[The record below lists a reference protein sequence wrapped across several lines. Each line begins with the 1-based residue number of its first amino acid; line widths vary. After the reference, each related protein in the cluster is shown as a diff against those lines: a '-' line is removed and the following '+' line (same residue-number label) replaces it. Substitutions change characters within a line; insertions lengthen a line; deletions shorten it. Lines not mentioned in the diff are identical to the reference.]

1 MRFDVKQLKKILPVI
16 NGIIFIIVF
25 LFLVLPEFQSFRGL
39 QKTIKEQ
46 QKAIINKQEVLGL
59 IASLDRS
66 KISRLEYLMPDKAQ
80 EPELLAQAEQLAAQ
94 SNLALSSVNFKVNQ
108 AAGEVVISEELS
120 GAYGYF
126 KDFLDNLEKN
136 LRLMDI
142 LSINISQ
149 IDKSNAL
156 KFNLE
161 IKTYFSPPQLDEQ
174 ER

>member
-1 MRFDVKQLKKILPVI
+1 MELDVKQFKKILPVI

-25 LFLVLPEFQSFRGL
+25 LFLVLPEFQNFRGL
-39 QKTIKEQ
+39 KKEIKEQ
-46 QKAIINKQEVLGL
+46 QDVIINKQGVLEL
-59 IASLDRS
+59 IDSLDRS
-66 KISRLEYLMPDKAQ
+66 KISRLEYLMPDNAQ
-80 EPELLAQAEQLAAQ
+80 EPELLVQAEQLAAQ
-94 SNLALSSVNFKVNQ
+94 SNMALSSIDFRINKDK
-108 AAGEVVISEELS
+108 GEVVISEELS
-120 GAYGYF
+120 GTYENF

-149 IDKSNAL
+149 IDKSSDL

-161 IKTYFSPPQLDEQ
+161 IRAYFSSQQSYDQ